1 MIRSLPAIAAAL
13 AAAGA
18 LAAAPCLAAGGS
30 GHGPLALPCE
40 VRLAQQAKGNLAPNS
55 SFERMSPTGGM
66 GEPHGWSRV
75 GEQVEWVDREAG
87 AGEDEVRHGRRAIK
101 VHRATA
107 GELDEAEGVMSDFIP
122 VIPGTYDLTC
132 DLRLKRIDPQRRRWG
147 ARLGDMNPVGAGP
160 IDASDKSYTFAN
172 YWSIDDFPWATVR
185 PRTYNYPFSEGDLPE
200 QTRYVRLFFGLK
212 GAGTLWLDNVEFRYS
227 KWNFT
232 ALERMQPYI
241 GRPLSQIEAL
251 IPTPK

>member
-1 MIRSLPAIAAAL
+1 
-13 AAAGA
+13 
-18 LAAAPCLAAGGS
+18 
-30 GHGPLALPCE
+30 
-40 VRLAQQAKGNLAPNS
+40 
-55 SFERMSPTGGM
+55 
-66 GEPHGWSRV
+66 
-75 GEQVEWVDREAG
+75 
-87 AGEDEVRHGRRAIK
+87 
-101 VHRATA
+101 
-107 GELDEAEGVMSDFIP
+107 MSDFIP

-147 ARLGDMNPVGAGP
+147 ARLGDAVTMKVLFFDSERRALDPRFMNPVGAGP